1 MSPSMVRTTSA
12 MGASSNRKELGAPS
26 GGGTG
31 LAAPITWSLPRMMRG
46 SDTGPG
52 PGAEGGAGGGGGAQG
67 FGGCDVL
74 VVGRD
79 DARLEHGIGA
89 GRRGR
94 LGGRRVFACRP
105 YHGACQQGTGGNGQT
120 LCEHGVMAHEF
131 TTLGLGEILARPVL
145 RCAAQ
150 GAPVRPLG
158 VLALA

>member
-46 SDTGPG
+46 SNTASG
-52 PGAEGGAGGGGGAQG
+52 PGAEGGP
-67 FGGCDVL
+67 
-74 VVGRD
+74 
-79 DARLEHGIGA
+79 AR
-89 GRRGR
+89 
-94 LGGRRVFACRP
+94 RRVFACRP

-145 RCAAQ
+145 R
-150 GAPVRPLG
+150 
-158 VLALA
+158 

>member
-46 SDTGPG
+46 SKT
-52 PGAEGGAGGGGGAQG
+52 ASGAGG
-67 FGGCDVL
+67 
-74 VVGRD
+74 
-79 DARLEHGIGA
+79 
-89 GRRGR
+89 RRR